1 MDSQEN
7 KLWKRILRYFL
18 QGLIVIAPFAITLY
32 IIVALFQ
39 WLDNVIPSLFEINLY
54 PGVGIVIVL
63 TFILLLGYIASNF
76 LTQSLISIF
85 ESSIKRIPLVNLLY
99 SSTKDVMDAFVGEK
113 KKFDHPVLVKVDAQ
127 LNFYRIGFITR
138 EDLSMLGMQESTAV
152 YFPHSYN
159 ISGNLFLVPTKDI
172 QHLKISSAEAMK
184 FVVSGGVAGLHD

>member
-1 MDSQEN
+1 MEREN
-7 KLWKRILRYFL
+7 KLWKKILRYFL

-39 WLDNVIPSLFEINLY
+39 WLDNVVPRLFQITLY
-54 PGVGIVIVL
+54 PGVGIVIVIS
-63 TFILLLGYIASNF
+63 FILVLGYIASNF
-76 LTQSLISIF
+76 LTKSLITIF

-127 LNFYRIGFITR
+127 LNFFRIGFITR
-138 EDLSMLGMQESTAV
+138 EDLLDIELKEHTAV

-159 ISGNLFLVPTKDI
+159 ISGNLFFVPTNDI

-184 FVVSGGVAGLHD
+184 FVVSGGVAGLHK